1 MQMSNQP
8 IKRNQEIK
16 KKAINLYFTKFIK
29 NLLNVVGIID
39 LKIKLI
45 RYCQNISADLEKG
58 LAHNT
63 TY

>member
-45 RYCQNISADLEKG
+45 RYWQNISADLEKG

>member
-1 MQMSNQP
+1 MSNQP

-45 RYCQNISADLEKG
+45 RYWQNISADLEKG